1 MKLRDGV
8 AGDAEAVEAVHWA
21 GLEAAYRGVVPGW
34 PPAPRDRERRVATWR
49 VWLSDPQVAAVVG
62 TVDRRILGLC
72 TIRAS
77 EDDDADP
84 TTVAEM
90 PTLYVHPDAWHRG
103 YGRMLCREGVERA
116 RRMRFAILTLWV
128 VDVNERAQAFYTE
141 FGFTR
146 DGARKVV
153 QESPSTVEA
162 YRFRMD
168 LGSRDE

>member
-8 AGDAEAVEAVHWA
+8 ADDAEAVEAVHWA
-21 GLEAAYRGVVPGW
+21 GMEAAYRGVVPGW
-34 PPAPRDRERRVATWR
+34 PPDPRDRERRVDTWR
-49 VWLSDPQVAAVVG
+49 AWLTDPQVVAIVG

-84 TTVAEM
+84 STVAEM

-103 YGRMLCREGVERA
+103 YGRKLCREAVERA
-116 RRMRFAILTLWV
+116 RGQGFATLTLWV
-128 VDVNERAQAFYTE
+128 VDVNERARAFYTE
-141 FGFTR
+141 FGFAL

-153 QESPSTVEA
+153 MESPGTVEA
-162 YRFRMD
+162 YRYRMD
-168 LGSRDE
+168 LGGQER